1 MLPLP
6 RFSFPNNRQKGDV
19 HSCCTGR
26 RHLFAVRGKPS
37 GPGMKSSFFLTSI
50 VPDFARIAHSF
61 GACFLYPLVQ
71 FILVLIESV
80 ATKDIAASK
89 GSWGSFDAVLE
100 DDDVGRGD
108 YIVPVPWGR
117 EDVVRVLHPFWTKYT
132 IAVTQE
138 LNRGC
143 TKCCPVAMML
153 TVLFLFYQGFAY

>member
-80 ATKDIAASK
+80 ATKDIAPRK
-89 GSWGSFDAVLE
+89 RGWGRFPAMLE
-100 DDDVGRGD
+100 DDSVGQVDDG
-108 YIVPVPWGR
+108 VPIPGGGECIGR
-117 EDVVRVLHPFWTKYT
+117 FKHPRWARDL
-132 IAVTQE
+132 IAVTEE
-138 LNRGC
+138 LDRGRA
-143 TKCCPVAMML
+143 KGCPMASML
-153 TVLFLFYQGFAY
+153 SVPVRLAQGVTD